1 MRNVS
6 LLAFGAIAIA
16 ACAPTQSSTQ
26 SSTMSS
32 AARADGRQCFADR
45 NLEIL
50 QNEGSRS
57 LYVRTA
63 TGEALRL
70 DSAADC
76 FTDAGAPAY
85 DFRPLGGPEAPL
97 CVGDSVRVDLRSQAL
112 GLRTCQATVAAR
124 LSDAEVAALPNRRRP

>member
-6 LLAFGAIAIA
+6 LLAFGAIVIA
-16 ACAPTQSSTQ
+16 ACAPTQSST
-26 SSTMSS
+26 MSS
-32 AARADGRQCFADR
+32 AALAEGGRQCFADR

-63 TGEALRL
+63 TGETLRL
-70 DSAADC
+70 DSASDC

-97 CVGDSVRVDLRSQAL
+97 CIGDSVRVDLRSQAL
-112 GLRTCQATVAAR
+112 GLRTCQATITAR